1 MNAWATVLTPR
12 RGRDGCDCEPR
23 RMVGSRRLQ
32 PHKPS
37 VDGLLLLDKKT
48 GITSHDAVEKFRRR
62 SKIKKVGHTGTL
74 DPLATGL
81 LVLCV
86 GKATRLQAYLMGME
100 KTYEGVIQF
109 GWATDSYDAAGEPAG
124 ETNEVSVEHIDF
136 TPLVA
141 PFIGP
146 LEQMPPQ
153 FSAKKVGGVR
163 AYELA
168 RKGEVA
174 ALTPKS
180 VTVYEFEI
188 VSVTGS
194 TARFRIRSSAGTYVR
209 SLAHDLGA
217 AAGIPA
223 HLKELRRTAIGNFRI
238 SDALPY
244 DTLENAPIAE
254 LLSPPWF
261 QSLSEVELPL
271 PRLRIDWGQQGKLMR
286 GQSII
291 MTPSVPVRVADLL
304 ALGNPEDR
312 LIAIGEVVN
321 VLREGGPVEVRPKVV
336 LAG

>member
-1 MNAWATVLTPR
+1 MQTP
-12 RGRDGCDCEPR
+12 
-23 RMVGSRRLQ
+23 Q
-32 PHKPS
+32 PK
-37 VDGLLLLDKKT
+37 VDGLLLVDKKT
-48 GITSHDAVEKFRRR
+48 GITSHDVVEKFRRR

-81 LVLCV
+81 LILCV

-100 KTYEGVIQF
+100 KTYEGVMQF
-109 GWATDSYDAAGEPAG
+109 GWATDSYDAAGVPQG
-124 ETNEVSVEHIDF
+124 EATEVNVEHIDF
-136 TPLVA
+136 GPLVA
-141 PFIGP
+141 PFIGAI
-146 LEQMPPQ
+146 EQMPPQ
-153 FSAKKVGGVR
+153 FSAKKVNGVR

-174 ALTPKS
+174 ALTPKAI
-180 VTVYEFEI
+180 TVYEFEI
-188 VSVTGS
+188 LAVTGS
-194 TARFRIRSSAGTYVR
+194 TVRFRVRSSAGTYVR
-209 SLAHDLGA
+209 SLAHDLGT
-217 AAGIPA
+217 AAGVPA

-244 DTLENAPIAE
+244 ETLENAPVEE
-254 LLSPPWF
+254 LLSSPWF

-271 PRLRIDWGQQGKLMR
+271 PKLRIDWSQQGKLMR

-291 MTPSVPVRVADLL
+291 MTPSVSVSTGDLL
-304 ALGNPEDR
+304 ALGNPEDK

>member
-1 MNAWATVLTPR
+1 
-12 RGRDGCDCEPR
+12 
-23 RMVGSRRLQ
+23 
-32 PHKPS
+32 
-37 VDGLLLLDKKT
+37 
-48 GITSHDAVEKFRRR
+48 
-62 SKIKKVGHTGTL
+62 
-74 DPLATGL
+74 
-81 LVLCV
+81 
-86 GKATRLQAYLMGME
+86 
-100 KTYEGVIQF
+100 
-109 GWATDSYDAAGEPAG
+109 
-124 ETNEVSVEHIDF
+124 
-136 TPLVA
+136 
-141 PFIGP
+141 
-146 LEQMPPQ
+146 MPPQ
-153 FSAKKVGGVR
+153 FSAKKVNGVR

-188 VSVTGS
+188 VGVTGS

-244 DTLENAPIAE
+244 DTLENAPLE
-254 LLSPPWF
+254 QLLSPPWF
-261 QSLSEVELPL
+261 QSLSDVELPL
-271 PRLRIDWGQQGKLMR
+271 PKVRIDWGQQGKLMR

-291 MTPSVPVRVADLL
+291 MTPPVAVHVTDLL

>member
-1 MNAWATVLTPR
+1 
-12 RGRDGCDCEPR
+12 
-23 RMVGSRRLQ
+23 MVGSPRLQ

-109 GWATDSYDAAGEPAG
+109 GWATDSYDAAGEPVG
-124 ETNEVSVEHIDF
+124 ETNEVNVEHIDF
-136 TPLVA
+136 APLVA

-146 LEQMPPQ
+146 LQQMPPQ

-238 SDALPY
+238 SDALAY
-244 DTLENAPIAE
+244 DTLENAPLEE

-261 QSLSEVELPL
+261 QSLSDVELPL
-271 PRLRIDWGQQGKLMR
+271 PKLRIDWGQQGKLMR

-291 MTPSVPVRVADLL
+291 MTPSVPVHVTDLL

-321 VLREGGPVEVRPKVV
+321 VLREGGPVEVKPKVV

>member
-1 MNAWATVLTPR
+1 MQTP
-12 RGRDGCDCEPR
+12 
-23 RMVGSRRLQ
+23 Q
-32 PHKPS
+32 PK
-37 VDGLLLLDKKT
+37 VDGLLLVDKKT

-109 GWATDSYDAAGEPAG
+109 GWATDSYDAAGEPVG
-124 ETNEVSVEHIDF
+124 ETNEINVEHIDF
-136 TPLVA
+136 APLIA
-141 PFIGP
+141 PFLGAI
-146 LEQMPPQ
+146 EQMPPQ
-153 FSAKKVGGVR
+153 FSAKKIGGVR

-174 ALTPKS
+174 ALTPKAI
-180 VTVYEFEI
+180 TVYEFEI
-188 VSVTGS
+188 VNVTGS

-217 AAGIPA
+217 AAGVPA

-244 DTLENAPIAE
+244 ETLENAPLEE

-261 QSLSEVELPL
+261 QSLSEIELPL
-271 PRLRIDWGQQGKLMR
+271 PKLRIDWSQQGKLMR

-291 MTPSVPVRVADLL
+291 MTPSAAVAAGDLL